1 MAIKINLEDKMK
13 EKGVTLTQLAEEVG
27 ITPVNLS
34 NIKNGKISSF
44 RLPTLDKICEVLDCQ
59 PGDILEYERRG
70 GAEDAKKF
78 FEAII
83 GMQQKLGYEIRA
95 VMVTG
100 SSRESAKAK
109 YKLLSDLAENSGL
122 PHLFDGA
129 VAEYCGYI
137 IRDDKTKVLNHL
149 DFRILEKRKEIEEII
164 REHGGEINS
173 DVESMYNVLFEDITR
188 TQLAEISEAIDKLL
202 GDSELET
209 VTYYDDYGKECDI
222 KPKQHSKATAV
233 RMLVEDFYEKYDIPF
248 VIVGGDSQ
256 EEDLKMY
263 TENKEAFRRMGL
275 ESVFIAPS
283 NFGKYATYDRNIIL
297 SDWENSNGISDAI
310 EKLTERANVRDDG
323 GLEI

>member
-59 PGDILEYERRG
+59 PGDILEYERRDKRKVIPLFLDYSGTTDLILRG

-149 DFRILEKRKEIEEII
+149 DFRILEKRKEK
-164 REHGGEINS
+164 N
-173 DVESMYNVLFEDITR
+173 
-188 TQLAEISEAIDKLL
+188 
-202 GDSELET
+202 
-209 VTYYDDYGKECDI
+209 
-222 KPKQHSKATAV
+222 
-233 RMLVEDFYEKYDIPF
+233 
-248 VIVGGDSQ
+248 
-256 EEDLKMY
+256 
-263 TENKEAFRRMGL
+263 
-275 ESVFIAPS
+275 
-283 NFGKYATYDRNIIL
+283 
-297 SDWENSNGISDAI
+297 
-310 EKLTERANVRDDG
+310 
-323 GLEI
+323 